1 MLRKQVSLSIADLVG
16 ELGESIIAGTFE
28 RKEKSI
34 SGFLS
39 WTQRALR
46 F

>member
-1 MLRKQVSLSIADLVG
+1 MPCKQLSLTIGSPVG
-16 ELGESIIAGTFE
+16 EPGGSSFAGTFE
-28 RKEKSI
+28 RKKSI